1 MQSCLYQGSVFHA
14 RREPVSHR
22 FRYSVAMAYLDL
34 DEATQLLRE
43 SWLASAS
50 RWSPLAFRADD
61 HLLGDDA
68 ASHDDDES
76 DRTGSTCRR
85 SPSPRRAGNRP
96 QRALVPSAC

>member
-50 RWSPLAFRADD
+50 RWSPVGFRADD
-61 HLLGDDA
+61 HLLGVNA
-68 ASHDDDES
+68 TGHDDDVSGAPAQLADEV
-76 DRTGSTCRR
+76 RR
-85 SPSPRRAGNRP
+85 HVADAGQQHP
-96 QRALVPSAC
+96 AHQQ